1 MSDWKAK
8 RFWKTATA
16 EPVAD
21 GFSVFLDGRPIR
33 TPAKSALI
41 LPTIGYANLVASEWQ
56 AQTEIVNPETM
67 PATRTANAAI
77 DKVAVQ
83 KAEVAEM
90 LAAYGDA
97 DLLCYR
103 ANSPAELVTLQAAA
117 WDPYL
122 EWAALELGAQ
132 LSVRQGVMHQPQHPD
147 AIANLTKR
155 VHALSVFE
163 LAAFHD
169 MVSLTGSLV
178 LGFASSLNFRPPN
191 SVWDASRVDEIWQ
204 EQQWGQDDEATAM
217 ANRKKSAFLHAVSV
231 FHLS

>member
-1 MSDWKAK
+1 
-8 RFWKTATA
+8 
-16 EPVAD
+16 
-21 GFSVFLDGRPIR
+21 
-33 TPAKSALI
+33 
-41 LPTIGYANLVASEWQ
+41 
-56 AQTEIVNPETM
+56 
-67 PATRTANAAI
+67 
-77 DKVAVQ
+77 
-83 KAEVAEM
+83 
-90 LAAYGDA
+90 
-97 DLLCYR
+97 
-103 ANSPAELVTLQAAA
+103 
-117 WDPYL
+117 
-122 EWAALELGAQ
+122 LELGAQ